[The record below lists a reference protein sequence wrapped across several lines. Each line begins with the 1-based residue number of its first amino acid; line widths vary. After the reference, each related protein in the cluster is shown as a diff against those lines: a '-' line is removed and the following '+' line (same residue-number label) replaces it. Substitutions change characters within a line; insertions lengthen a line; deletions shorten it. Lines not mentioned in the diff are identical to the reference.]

1 MPECKRMEAKRR
13 QGKRKVHDAKLQA
26 KTDQIFKFTHVN
38 EMDRWNLCLR
48 PRNIAKDFGGKDR
61 AVTVQYGCSYP
72 PAGHS
77 QRKPPPESSWHV
89 PPLRHTPGTHLP
101 CRRSNSHLSPAG
113 SKYVVFI
120 ISRFI
125 LTLYCFN
132 RTCRISQKCPLHKDK
147 LLQSPGRFNARRKHI
162 NNKGVDAD
170 GFVIIVQF
178 LLLWGHSGGLE
189 VVLDHMALIAQS
201 TFKIAQIKKEHKKT
215 ST

>member
-1 MPECKRMEAKRR
+1 MWIPECKRMEAKRR
-13 QGKRKVHDAKLQA
+13 QEKRKVHGTKLQA

-77 QRKPPPESSWHV
+77 QRKPPPESSRHV

-120 ISRFI
+120 IPRFSDFFVFFKLSTVLI
-125 LTLYCFN
+125 EHE
-132 RTCRISQKCPLHKDK
+132 KCPLHKDK
-147 LLQSPGRFNARRKHI
+147 LLQTPGRFNARQKH
-162 NNKGVDAD
+162 K
-170 GFVIIVQF
+170 QQR
-178 LLLWGHSGGLE
+178 S
-189 VVLDHMALIAQS
+189 
-201 TFKIAQIKKEHKKT
+201 
-215 ST
+215 